1 MSKITQGYLGTL
13 LVSFCKPQFF
23 TSLQVEEWVNTLH
36 QAESGQ
42 LGLSARAIQEKYLR
56 QLSKAITIA
65 KTMKSKIHQTP
76 DYDQK
81 NYVKKRR
88 DNETQGHTDNKSK

>member
-1 MSKITQGYLGTL
+1 MRTPL
-13 LVSFCKPQFF
+13 LSFCKPQFF
-23 TSLQVEEWVNTLH
+23 TSLQGEEWVNTLH
-36 QAESGQ
+36 QAKSRQSCLAE
-42 LGLSARAIQEKYLR
+42 RAIQKNIIG

-81 NYVKKRR
+81 HPVKKRR
-88 DNETQGHTDNKSK
+88 DIETQGHTDNKSK